1 MMNARERVFTA
12 LNHEEPD
19 RVPRFNWFAPGVS
32 RELRRILGVPDTHP
46 RELDVELGH
55 DWMVDFLGVISPWVT
70 QLTDPSLVPEHAAV
84 FHDAWGIQYR
94 GLHEEDGGSYPAIIK
109 NPLSGAK
116 DLSGYTF
123 PSLEKDVDL
132 APFSLVVKQYG
143 KEYPIVGAVTST
155 VFEGSWFL
163 RGFDQFLIDL
173 VDNPDFAEQIM
184 DGVMAFNKKVALK
197 AVQLGADVI
206 WLGDDVGIQHA
217 MLISPECWRR
227 YLKPRYAEIIR
238 ALKNANRDIYVAFH
252 SDGYI
257 EPIIDDFIEIG
268 LDILNSLQ
276 PDSNDLGAI
285 KRRYGRNLS
294 FWGSVDVQ
302 HVLPFGNPLE
312 VVHEVRLRIEQL
324 ASHGGFIICSSNG
337 IEPSPRVIDNM
348 FTYYW
353 ALDKY
358 GRYPTRSS

>member
-1 MMNARERVFTA
+1 MNARERVFTA

-19 RVPRFNWFAPGVS
+19 RVPRFNWFAPRVS
-32 RELRRILGVPDTHP
+32 RDLRRILSIPDTSP
-46 RELDVELGH
+46 RQLDVELGH

-70 QLTDPSLVPEHAAV
+70 QLTDPGLVPENGAV
-84 FHDAWGIQYR
+84 FSDAWGIQYR
-94 GLHEEDGGSYPAIIK
+94 GLLEEDGGSYPAIIR
-109 NPLSGAK
+109 NPLAGATG
-116 DLSGYTF
+116 LSAYAF
-123 PSLEKDVDL
+123 PSIERDVDL
-132 APFSLVVKQYG
+132 APFRQLVARYG

-155 VFEGSWFL
+155 VFEGSWYL

-173 VDNPDFAEQIM
+173 VDNPDLAGQIM
-184 DGVMAFNKKVALK
+184 DGVLAFNEAVALK
-197 AVQLGADVI
+197 AVQSGADII

-217 MLISPECWRR
+217 MLISPELWRK
-227 YLKPRYAEIIR
+227 YLKPRYERIIA
-238 ALKNANRDIYVAFH
+238 ALKLAKPDLYVAFH

-257 EPIIDDFIEIG
+257 EPIIDDFVEIG

-285 KRRYGRNLS
+285 KKRYGRNLS

-302 HVLPFGNPLE
+302 HVLPFGTAEE

-324 ASHGGFIICSSNG
+324 AAHGGFIMCSSNG
-337 IEPSPRVIDNM
+337 IEPSPRVVDNL

-358 GRYPTRSS
+358 GRYPLQAE